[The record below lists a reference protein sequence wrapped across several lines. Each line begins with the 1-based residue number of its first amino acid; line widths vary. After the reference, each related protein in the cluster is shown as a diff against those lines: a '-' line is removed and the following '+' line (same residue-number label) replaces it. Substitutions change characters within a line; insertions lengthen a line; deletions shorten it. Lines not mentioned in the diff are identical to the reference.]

1 MDKISYGPENE
12 LNLKLV
18 IGLSRSL
25 QHIPK
30 GESQQI
36 LDAGLTLSQFSVL
49 EALYHKGGLRICE
62 IIEKTLSTG
71 GNMTVV
77 VNNLIKDGLIS
88 RCKDPGDGRA
98 SVINLTEKGR
108 NLIAD
113 LFPRHVDTIQSLMEG
128 LNEDEKKQLLD
139 LLKKLTGRS

>member
-1 MDKISYGPENE
+1 MDKISYGTENE

-18 IGLSRSL
+18 IALNRSM
-25 QHIPK
+25 QHIRK

-49 EALYHKGGLRICE
+49 EALYHKGDLRICE

-77 VNNLIKDGLIS
+77 VNNLIKEGLIS
-88 RCKDPGDGRA
+88 RCKDPVDGRA
-98 SVINLTEKGR
+98 SVVTLTDKGR
-108 NLIAD
+108 AIIGE
-113 LFPRHVDTIQSLMEG
+113 LFPRHVANIQSLMEG
-128 LNEDEKKQLLD
+128 LDEDEKSQLLI
-139 LLKKLTGRS
+139 LLKKLTGRI